1 MEIVEHLQTI
11 GYVLFHTR
19 KDTDQHLFAI
29 KGICSVKSADEL
41 EENRY
46 KNVTTTAMYVI
57 ADLEVSTELDSS
69 DIHSTNKAFTPN
81 TRYDAQ
87 YVTIKS
93 LKIR

>member
-1 MEIVEHLQTI
+1 
-11 GYVLFHTR
+11 
-19 KDTDQHLFAI
+19 
-29 KGICSVKSADEL
+29 
-41 EENRY
+41 
-46 KNVTTTAMYVI
+46 MYVI
-57 ADLEVSTELDSS
+57 AELEVSTELDSS